1 MARKDSGGSI
11 SFDSFFAAIGGQE
24 SGGNYNAVNAR
35 TGASGKYQIM
45 PGNIGPW
52 SRQYLGRRISVG
64 QFRSSPQLQEQLARA
79 VLSEY
84 FRKWGA
90 RGAAAAWYSGSP
102 TRADNYNRFRSNEPS
117 IGEYVDQV
125 LARVGGGRQTSTT
138 VPVRM
143 PKGQLPQQPPFRPS
157 PAPDDPLDAP
167 TGVEA
172 LNVTPNS
179 LGQTSPRMREA
190 TQVPPFPRAA
200 GTPQMPRGKGSTPM
214 RDKIITEAMRYIGTP
229 YVWGGTSPKGFD
241 CSGFLYYVYGKYGI
255 GLPRVSADQARFGR
269 RVGLNELRPGD
280 FVASDASPRNNGA
293 DHIAIWLGDG
303 RILEAPKP
311 GESVRVRTLGRGEN
325 YYGVALNI

>member
-1 MARKDSGGSI
+1 MARQNTGGSI
-11 SFDSFFAAIGGQE
+11 SFDAFFAAIAGQE
-24 SGGNYNAVNAR
+24 SGGNYNAINSR

-52 SRQYLGRRISVG
+52 SQQYLGRRISVG
-64 QFRSSPQLQEQLARA
+64 QFRSSPQLQEQLARS

-102 TRADNYNRFRSNEPS
+102 TGEDNYNRFRSNEPS

-125 LARVGGGRQTSTT
+125 LGRVGSSPRSSPPT
-138 VPVRM
+138 PMRM
-143 PKGQLPQQPPFRPS
+143 PEGQSQPQAPPTLS
-157 PAPDDPLDAP
+157 PAPESPLDAP
-167 TGVEA
+167 TGVRA

-179 LGQTSPRMREA
+179 LGQTSTVRQSPP
-190 TQVPPFPRAA
+190 VPTAPGMSGAA
-200 GTPQMPRGKGSTPM
+200 APVRGKASTPA
-214 RDKIITEAMRYIGTP
+214 RDKIIAEAMRYIGTP
-229 YVWGGTSPKGFD
+229 YVWGGASPKGFD

-255 GLPRVSADQARFGR
+255 NLPRVSADQARFGR
-269 RVGLNELRPGD
+269 KVGLNELRPGD
-280 FVASDASPRNNGA
+280 FVAADASPRNNGA
-293 DHIAIWLGDG
+293 DHIAIWLGGG

-311 GESVRVRTLGRGEN
+311 GASVRVRTLGRGEN